1 MADAPAD
8 NRPLSPATPRVRV
21 IVVNYNAG
29 PHLARCLTA
38 LAGQTIADF
47 EVIVVDNASTDDSLV
62 DAVPDDPR
70 FRVIRQSENTGFA
83 AGNNIGARDCT
94 GEWFATLNPDAFA
107 ATDWLERLLAA
118 AARHPDAAM
127 FGSTQV
133 DAADPDRL
141 DGSGDAFFVAG
152 FAWRGNY
159 GRAARDLPAEGTV
172 FSPCAAAALYRR
184 TAFEAADGFD
194 ESFFCYYEDVDLAF
208 RLRLAGEYCV
218 QVPDA
223 VVEHVGAATSGK
235 RSEFVRYHSA
245 RNRLWLFVKNMP
257 GGLFWV
263 LLPAHVMLQGALL
276 AWAVVRGHGG
286 PTWRGLRDSL
296 RGIES
301 VLSNRRQIQARRR
314 ARTRDIAAALTWS
327 PLKLLRRGHDV
338 RVFGG
343 ASIE

>member
-8 NRPLSPATPRVRV
+8 TQAPSPATPRVRV

-29 PHLARCLTA
+29 LHLARCLTA
-38 LAGQTIADF
+38 LAAQTITDF
-47 EVIVVDNASTDDSLV
+47 EVIVVDNASTDDSLI

-70 FRVIRQSENTGFA
+70 FRVNRQSENTGFA
-83 AGNNIGARDCT
+83 AGNNIGAQGCT
-94 GEWFATLNPDAFA
+94 AEWIATLNPDAFA
-107 ATDWLERLLAA
+107 AADWLERLLAA
-118 AARHPDAAM
+118 AARHPGAAM
-127 FGSTQV
+127 FGSTQI

-141 DGSGDAFFVAG
+141 DGSGDAYLAAG
-152 FAWRGNY
+152 FAWRGNH
-159 GRAARDLPAEGTV
+159 GRTARDLPAEGTV

-223 VVEHVGAATSGK
+223 VVEHIGGATSGK

-245 RNRLWLFVKNMP
+245 RNRPWLFVKNMP
-257 GGLFWV
+257 GALFWT
-263 LLPAHVMLQGALL
+263 LLPAHVLLHVALL

-286 PTWRGLRDSL
+286 STWRGLRHSL
-296 RGIES
+296 RGLRP
-301 VLSNRRQIQARRR
+301 VLSNRRRIQARRR
-314 ARTRDIAAALTWS
+314 ATTRDIAAALTWS
-327 PLKLLRRGHDV
+327 PLKLLHRSHDV
-338 RVFGG
+338 RDFGG
-343 ASIE
+343 PSIE